1 MEDHFRYLGPSAVTE
16 EEKNNQLAE
25 QLAKLGRTVNELAA
39 RLQRLEA
46 GGPPD
51 VQANRQSR
59 FAENSE
65 WARHYS
71 TVRMTTTTF
80 LVGVSL
86 GILSFRWPA
95 AGRPPISF
103 IALSGVVWIVA
114 VLLFLVFTRLT
125 YQEMER
131 ARRKRNLLPDGMS
144 APREKSY
151 RAAGD
156 AASWIVG
163 LITIFY
169 GALLFYL
176 ANIWLW
182 HFVVPTAANFVRTI
196 GCAVPGAVVFVGLLA
211 LCVTLLQRG
220 ADQA

>member
-1 MEDHFRYLGPSAVTE
+1 MTE
-16 EEKNNQLAE
+16 EEKNNELAE
-25 QLAKLGRTVNELAA
+25 QLSKLCTTVNQLAG
-39 RLQRLEA
+39 RLQHLEDA
-46 GGPPD
+46 GPPD

-95 AGRPPISF
+95 PGRPPISF

-131 ARRKRNLLPDGMS
+131 ARRKRNRLPDGIS
-144 APREKSY
+144 APREQSY
-151 RAAGD
+151 RPAAD

-163 LITIFY
+163 LITILY

-176 ANIWLW
+176 GNIAPW
-182 HFVVPTAANFVRTI
+182 HFVVPTAANFVRAI
-196 GCAVPGAVVFVGLLA
+196 GCAVPGAVIFVGFLA
-211 LCVTLLQRG
+211 LFVTLFQRG
-220 ADQA
+220 ASDQA